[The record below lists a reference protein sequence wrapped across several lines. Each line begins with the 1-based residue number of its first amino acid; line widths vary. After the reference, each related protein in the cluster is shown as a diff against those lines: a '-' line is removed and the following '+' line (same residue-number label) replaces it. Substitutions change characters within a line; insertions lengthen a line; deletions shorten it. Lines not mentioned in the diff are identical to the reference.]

1 MTATTHALI
10 GGVIAQYVPDPT
22 IGISLSA
29 ISHPI
34 VDLIPHWDFGLGW
47 KNKSKVLLFYQASA
61 DFAIGIILTFLI
73 FGNTTNHLYLLI
85 SILISESWDILQMP
99 YLLLNWKFL
108 PFSAFYNFGHDTN
121 NKAGI
126 FWGVIS
132 QIATV
137 AVLVLAL
144 RTIY

>member
-10 GGVIAQYVPDPT
+10 AGIIAQYVPDPT

-34 VDLIPHWDFGLGW
+34 VDLIPHWDLGSSW
-47 KNKSKVLLFYQASA
+47 KNKNKTSLFFQTSA
-61 DFAIGIILTFLI
+61 DLIFGTFLTFLI
-73 FGNTTNHLYLLI
+73 FGNTTNHLYLFI
-85 SILISESWDILQMP
+85 CILISESWDIFQVP

-108 PFSAFYNFGHDTN
+108 PFSAFYNFGHLTN
-121 NKAGI
+121 SKTGM

-132 QIATV
+132 QFATIGG
-137 AVLVLAL
+137 LVLIL